1 LIIYLFKAGKPIF
14 IQKFSLERKRV
25 ESILEIVF
33 TELDSNQE
41 KGIYNAKFE
50 VKAKA
55 KEVLYFIDNP
65 VELNNERK
73 SFEISRNKAKLTK
86 NNDGFLS
93 SIGTYQYDNGLDFTT
108 TYGLTN
114 TGKYP
119 VSSKDVVDSESSNSD
134 EEEKSKNNIGFKENK
149 DKTNLPVS
157 NISNL
162 TEVKKPNLFFES
174 NNSITNNIAIQN
186 TSQVGV
192 NILEMDFLFANNN
205 NLDLF
210 ETKANNNNSDF
221 IVDFD
226 FTKK

>member
-1 LIIYLFKAGKPIF
+1 MIIYLFKAGKPIF